1 MSMGTSRV
9 NQVTNTQTEP
19 VRPRTRL
26 AEQVRKGRDDYVITS
41 VTEADLPALARVH
54 VASFGDS
61 FLATMGEPFLRHYFR
76 AFMEEPRAVAM
87 VCRRRDDGEI
97 AGFVCG
103 SEDVARHYRAFMRR
117 HMLPSLPA
125 VASRVVRKPSLAWA
139 VLQRVW
145 KVGRM
150 NMTAR
155 RPGAGQLPVQ
165 GPSLPPASL
174 MTIGVHPNYRRQG
187 IGELLA
193 QTFTFE
199 MGKRGV
205 PRIKLGVRS
214 DNAGARKLYERL
226 GWRQVPGTGGE
237 GGSCM
242 YVREIQ
248 THRPVPKL
256 RQIARKP
263 RDKADNNE
271 PTEMSFNGW
280 DQE

>member
-1 MSMGTSRV
+1 
-9 NQVTNTQTEP
+9 
-19 VRPRTRL
+19 VR
-26 AEQVRKGRDDYVITS
+26 EGRDDYVITS
-41 VTEADLPALARVH
+41 VTEADLAVLAHVH
-54 VASFGDS
+54 VASFDDS

-87 VCRRRDDGEI
+87 ACRRREDGEI

-117 HMLPSLPA
+117 HLLSSLPA
-125 VASRVVRKPSLAWA
+125 VASRVVRNPRLAGA

-150 NMTAR
+150 NLAAR
-155 RPGAGQLPVQ
+155 RPGADRLPAQ

-174 MTIGVHPNYRRQG
+174 MTIGVHPDYRRQG
-187 IGELLA
+187 IGERLVQA
-193 QTFTFE
+193 FTFE

-205 PRIKLGVRS
+205 PRIKLGVRA

-226 GWRQVPGTGGE
+226 GWRQVPTASGDGE
-237 GGSCM
+237 GESCM

-248 THRPVPKL
+248 THQPVPRL
-256 RQIARKP
+256 RQITRKS
-263 RDKADNNE
+263 RERAEDSD
-271 PTEMSFNGW
+271 PTERSTKGR
-280 DQE
+280 DRE